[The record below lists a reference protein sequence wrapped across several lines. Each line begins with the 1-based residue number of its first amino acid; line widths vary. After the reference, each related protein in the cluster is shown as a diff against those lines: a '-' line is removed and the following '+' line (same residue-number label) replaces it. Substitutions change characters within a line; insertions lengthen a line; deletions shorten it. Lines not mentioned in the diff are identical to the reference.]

1 MRAARAEW
9 GSAGQPTGV
18 VRLLPVKEQDVSPVP
33 AVGSS
38 PPDRG
43 EEASKRITGRKA
55 RGLQMEEIGCKCQT
69 FFSLSLKWQEETNSL
84 WKCFS

>member
-9 GSAGQPTGV
+9 GSAGQSTGV

-55 RGLQMEEIGCKCQT
+55 RGL
-69 FFSLSLKWQEETNSL
+69 
-84 WKCFS
+84 

>member
-1 MRAARAEW
+1 M
-9 GSAGQPTGV
+9 
-18 VRLLPVKEQDVSPVP
+18 SPVP

-43 EEASKRITGRKA
+43 EEASERITGRKA

-69 FFSLSLKWQEETNSL
+69 FFSLSLKHLEETNY
-84 WKCFS
+84 KCQIFFLSPYKIKSRFLYGNVFPKLC